1 MATTP
6 AKSSTKEASISHQI
20 QARIQAGGE
29 RFWNYSDFDGMPPSA
44 VAKTLSRL
52 ATKGEIQRAGK
63 GLYYRSRPTVVGK
76 SKPSQTKVAEA
87 SAKHKLHPSGLSA
100 ANALGF
106 TTQNAAAGQ
115 YATTGTNRP
124 TKLSGSKVY
133 TRRSVAREDLDA
145 EEGALLEFLRARGSL
160 SELTPEETVKRLLQ
174 KLKEPKRFERLAA
187 AALSEPPR
195 VRAILG
201 AVGEQTRQRKSVLD
215 SLRASLNRLSR
226 FDFGSLQSLK
236 HAKDWQAK

>member
-1 MATTP
+1 MSRTP
-6 AKSSTKEASISHQI
+6 EKPIKKEASIS
-20 QARIQAGGE
+20 ARIRARIEAGGE
-29 RFWNYSDFDGMPPSA
+29 RLWTYSDFDGMAPSA

-52 ATKGEIQRAGK
+52 AGEGEIQRAGK

-87 SAKHKLHPSGLSA
+87 SANHKLHPAGISA

-106 TTQNAAAGQ
+106 TTQNSATGQ

-133 TRRSVAREDLDA
+133 TRRPAAREGLDM
-145 EEGALLEFLRARGSL
+145 EEGALLEFLRARGAL
-160 SELTPEETVKRLLQ
+160 SELTPEETTKRLAQ
-174 KLKEPKRFERLAA
+174 KLKDPKRFERLAA

-201 AVGEQTRQRKSVLD
+201 ALGEQAGQRRTLLE
-215 SLRASLNRLSR
+215 SLRGSLNRLSR
-226 FDFGSLQSLK
+226 FDFGALSGLE
-236 HAKDWQAK
+236 HAKEWQAK